1 MSTWGFS
8 NFENDTV
15 AGFINDLNINGYGLI
30 EVVLKRV
37 IEENEPTV
45 SECEEALIAA
55 ELVAAAMGKPSDE
68 ITEIASEWVGE
79 NLPPGSA
86 ARAAVA
92 AFSEPAAD
100 AIDRVVTDSEL
111 KELWQDHEAFSDWFN
126 EQIELQNRLLDTD

>member
-15 AGFINDLNINGYGLI
+15 AGFINNLNINGYGLI

-37 IEENEPTV
+37 IEDNEPTV
-45 SECEEALIAA
+45 TECEEALIAA

-68 ITEIASEWVGE
+68 ITEIVAEWVEE

-86 ARAAVA
+86 ERGAVA
-92 AFSEPAAD
+92 ALTEPAAD
-100 AIDRVVTDSEL
+100 AIDRIVTESEL

-126 EQIELQNRLLDTD
+126 EQIELQNRLLDTE